1 MDGRSKTSADNGKK
15 GGRPITTATLK
26 TQMARER
33 LAQKIEEEFEALV
46 QPQIDK
52 AKAGDTTAFNSLWDK
67 AIIKPPTQTENK
79 NIKEYRLDDPELQK
93 KAEAFVE
100 LQKHGTG
107 GNQGST

>member
-1 MDGRSKTSADNGKK
+1 MAK
-15 GGRPITTATLK
+15 GGARPGAGRPIATSTLK

-46 QPQIDK
+46 RPQIDK
-52 AKAGDTTAFNSLWDK
+52 AKQGDTTAFNSLWDK
-67 AIIKPPTQTENK
+67 AIIKPPTETK
-79 NIKEYRLDDPELQK
+79 NTHETKYRLDDPELQK